1 MNELIEPIG
10 LPISASLKNIY
21 QSGISLSKKSAHH
34 FKPCLKIRVTR
45 SREKSMHD
53 TQKIPTKDVRIHK
66 LTCRKTESLKLPLSL
81 HSASKIKSSNSKE
94 ALLSN
99 NSPQLLS
106 AKYLNV
112 LTKYEQEEMLD
123 YNDIYFAGN
132 NKNKI
137 QYNHKEKNNGF
148 DYDNGNYKLVQ
159 GDHLGYRFEI
169 KNFIGKGSFGSV
181 CECFDH
187 KKSEFVAIKILKNKK
202 IYHYQGGI
210 ELSLLKAIKDN
221 DPEDKNNLIKIKFYF
236 IFRNHICIVF
246 PLLGMSIY
254 SYLSKI
260 KTEGIPMRQI
270 RNYSEQIIKSLITL
284 ESLSIIHCDIKPENL
299 LFTNN
304 SFTQLKLIDFGSSCL
319 SYERMH
325 TYIQSRYYRAP
336 EILLGLEYNHDID
349 MWSLGCIIAEMR
361 TGKVLFSGECEDDQ
375 LMLIIEFLGL
385 PPSSMIENSTKKNLL
400 YNDKGKIKKMSLKD
414 GTKINPKSKQLDY
427 KDSLVVD
434 FIYKCLEW
442 DPEKR
447 IKPLAA
453 LQHPWFNH
461 QKKSKSLTQFK
472 VHSKT
477 AKG

>member
-349 MWSLGCIIAEMR
+349 M
-361 TGKVLFSGECEDDQ
+361 
-375 LMLIIEFLGL
+375 
-385 PPSSMIENSTKKNLL
+385 
-400 YNDKGKIKKMSLKD
+400 
-414 GTKINPKSKQLDY
+414 
-427 KDSLVVD
+427 
-434 FIYKCLEW
+434 
-442 DPEKR
+442 
-447 IKPLAA
+447 
-453 LQHPWFNH
+453 
-461 QKKSKSLTQFK
+461 
-472 VHSKT
+472 
-477 AKG
+477 